1 MDFKGETAPYFGEW
15 TVVMGGQAL
24 CGKVFPAG
32 AFEEGVLSHKT
43 QCAILHPPVGS
54 LSCAFSVSQ
63 VPTHQAELP
72 LPFKIFETG
81 TILYLIPE

>member
-32 AFEEGVLSHKT
+32 TFEEGELSHNT
-43 QCAILHPPVGS
+43 QCAFCILPW
-54 LSCAFSVSQ
+54 A
-63 VPTHQAELP
+63 A
-72 LPFKIFETG
+72 
-81 TILYLIPE
+81 